1 MWLAELRQPY
11 YCRALIP
18 VNVCSTTFSWQE
30 RSILGK
36 PIMFKDG
43 LSMSFPCGS
52 GLLNC
57 KILHLWIVKLAP
69 AMKASGKVVWFFPSE
84 GAAQLPDWTTVQL
97 HKMLNI
103 NLTKILQ

>member
-1 MWLAELRQPY
+1 M
-11 YCRALIP
+11 I
-18 VNVCSTTFSWQE
+18 
-30 RSILGK
+30 GK
-36 PIMFKDG
+36 PIVFKDG
-43 LSMSFPCGS
+43 LSMSFPRGS